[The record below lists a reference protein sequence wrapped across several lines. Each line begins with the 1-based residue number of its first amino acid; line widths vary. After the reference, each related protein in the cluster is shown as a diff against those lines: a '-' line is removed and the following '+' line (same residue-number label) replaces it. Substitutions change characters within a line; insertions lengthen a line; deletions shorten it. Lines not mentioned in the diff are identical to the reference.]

1 MLIFSCGT
9 GRLPRPCSWPWPF
22 EASAGVARPPPRT
35 AAPATP
41 AAPAAA
47 PRNSERRLAPFS
59 SSERRSAPSPSK
71 PKHIRVP
78 FPLIHH
84 DSRARVETGSSV
96 VAGERGVERGR
107 GGVEGEPPDELQRL
121 RGTDQAVHAGVL

>member
-1 MLIFSCGT
+1 MLILSCGT
-9 GRLPRPCSWPWPF
+9 GRLPWPCPCPWPF
-22 EASAGVARPPPRT
+22 EACAGVARPPPRT

-71 PKHIRVP
+71 PKHIRFP

-84 DSRARVETGSSV
+84 SSRARVRTGSSV
-96 VAGERGVERGR
+96 VGGERR
-107 GGVEGEPPDELQRL
+107 VEGGR
-121 RGTDQAVHAGVL
+121 RGV